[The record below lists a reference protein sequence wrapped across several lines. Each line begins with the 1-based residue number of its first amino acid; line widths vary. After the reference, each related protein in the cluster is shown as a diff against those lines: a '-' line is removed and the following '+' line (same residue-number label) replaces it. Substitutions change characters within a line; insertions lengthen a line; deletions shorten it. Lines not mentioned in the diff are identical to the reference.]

1 MPRYQ
6 LALIHGRRTP
16 SGHTPHGNASNSRQL
31 GFSRSQNEVPA
42 RMFSCAKV
50 RELQSEAQD
59 VALPLR
65 QRIGLW
71 LHTRLCPP
79 CAHAERTLSKTLD
92 LLREL
97 GSRQTKRQK

>member
-6 LALIHGRRTP
+6 LALIPGRRTP
-16 SGHTPHGNASNSRQL
+16 SGLSHSQAASERQL
-31 GFSRSQNEVPA
+31 SFSRAKSEVSD

-50 RELQSEAQD
+50 RELQSEAHD
-59 VALPLR
+59 VALPLG
-65 QRIGLW
+65 QRISLW

-79 CAHAERTLSKTLD
+79 CAHAERTLTKTLD

-97 GSRQTKRQK
+97 GSRETKPRKK

>member
-1 MPRYQ
+1 
-6 LALIHGRRTP
+6 
-16 SGHTPHGNASNSRQL
+16 
-31 GFSRSQNEVPA
+31 
-42 RMFSCAKV
+42 MFSCAKV
-50 RELQSEAQD
+50 RELQSEAHD

-79 CAHAERTLSKTLD
+79 CAHAERTLNKTLD

-97 GSRQTKRQK
+97 GGRETKRQK